1 MNIEKSQLIRG
12 AESDFVFIVGLEVHA
27 QVRSKSK
34 LFSSASTQFGAEPN
48 SNVSFIDA
56 GMPGMLPVVNSFC
69 IEQAVKTGLGI
80 NAEINLIS
88 RFDRKNY
95 FYPDLPQG
103 YQISQLYEPVV
114 GKGKISIQTEEK
126 LQKEV
131 GIERIHLEQDAGKS
145 IHDMDPTTSFVDL
158 NRTGIALMEIVSK
171 PEINSPFEAVE
182 YIKKL
187 RLIMRYLE
195 TCDGNMQEGSLRAD
209 VNVSVCEVNTFQ
221 NFRKTGNY
229 DLLGTRC
236 EIKNMNSL
244 KFIQQAI
251 NFEARRQI
259 KLIESGK
266 QVEQETRLYDPNK
279 NETRPLRSKEDAH
292 DYRYFPDPDLLP
304 VNLSQEQI
312 DKIKPL
318 VGELPQDKL
327 NKYVDNYSL
336 EKDIAKIIIA
346 EKQNANLFEKMISE
360 STVKP
365 KFIAAWLVGDIFA
378 FIKENN
384 LEVNSLNDKTK
395 DITDLLR
402 LISDD
407 VISNKA
413 GKEILP
419 KVLNGEGKPSELV
432 KELGLEQVSDSGELE
447 KIIDEAL
454 VGEEENILK
463 FQGGSDRVLGY
474 FVGKCLKA
482 TKGKGNPKLI
492 YKILLERLKK

>member
-1 MNIEKSQLIRG
+1 
-12 AESDFVFIVGLEVHA
+12 
-27 QVRSKSK
+27 
-34 LFSSASTQFGAEPN
+34 
-48 SNVSFIDA
+48 
-56 GMPGMLPVVNSFC
+56 
-69 IEQAVKTGLGI
+69 
-80 NAEINLIS
+80 
-88 RFDRKNY
+88 
-95 FYPDLPQG
+95 
-103 YQISQLYEPVV
+103 
-114 GKGKISIQTEEK
+114 
-126 LQKEV
+126 
-131 GIERIHLEQDAGKS
+131 
-145 IHDMDPTTSFVDL
+145 
-158 NRTGIALMEIVSK
+158 
-171 PEINSPFEAVE
+171 
-182 YIKKL
+182 
-187 RLIMRYLE
+187 
-195 TCDGNMQEGSLRAD
+195 MQEGSLRAD
-209 VNVSVCEVNTFQ
+209 VNLSV
-221 NFRKTGNY
+221 RKKGQE
-229 DLLGTRC
+229 LGTRC
-236 EIKNMNSL
+236 EIKNLNSF
-244 KFIQQAI
+244 KFIKQAI
-251 NFEARRQI
+251 EYEFQRQI
-259 KLIESGK
+259 NIIDGGGEIEQNTMLFDTSTG
-266 QVEQETRLYDPNK
+266 ETRAM
-279 NETRPLRSKEDAH
+279 RSKEFSH

-304 VNLSQEQI
+304 VNLSQDQI

-327 NKYVDNYSL
+327 NKYLDNYSL
-336 EKDIAKIIIA
+336 DKDIAKIIIA

-384 LEVNSLNDKTK
+384 LEVNSLNDKTI
-395 DITDLLR
+395 DITDLLK

-492 YKILLERLKK
+492 NKILLERLKK

>member
-1 MNIEKSQLIRG
+1 MY
-12 AESDFVFIVGLEVHA
+12 
-27 QVRSKSK
+27 
-34 LFSSASTQFGAEPN
+34 
-48 SNVSFIDA
+48 ID
-56 GMPGMLPVVNSFC
+56 V
-69 IEQAVKTGLGI
+69 
-80 NAEINLIS
+80 
-88 RFDRKNY
+88 
-95 FYPDLPQG
+95 
-103 YQISQLYEPVV
+103 
-114 GKGKISIQTEEK
+114 
-126 LQKEV
+126 
-131 GIERIHLEQDAGKS
+131 
-145 IHDMDPTTSFVDL
+145 
-158 NRTGIALMEIVSK
+158 
-171 PEINSPFEAVE
+171 
-182 YIKKL
+182 
-187 RLIMRYLE
+187 
-195 TCDGNMQEGSLRAD
+195 CDGNMQEGSLRAD
-209 VNVSVCEVNTFQ
+209 VNLSV
-221 NFRKTGNY
+221 RKKGQE
-229 DLLGTRC
+229 LGTRC
-236 EIKNMNSL
+236 EIKNLNSF
-244 KFIQQAI
+244 KFIKQAI
-251 NFEARRQI
+251 EYEFQRQI
-259 KLIESGK
+259 NIIDGGGEIEQNTMLFDTSTG
-266 QVEQETRLYDPNK
+266 ETRAM
-279 NETRPLRSKEDAH
+279 RSKEFSH

-318 VGELPQDKL
+318 VGELPQDKF
-327 NKYVDNYSL
+327 NKYLDNYSL
-336 EKDIAKIIIA
+336 DKDIAKIIIA

-395 DITDLLR
+395 DMTDLLR

-492 YKILLERLKK
+492 NKILLERLKK